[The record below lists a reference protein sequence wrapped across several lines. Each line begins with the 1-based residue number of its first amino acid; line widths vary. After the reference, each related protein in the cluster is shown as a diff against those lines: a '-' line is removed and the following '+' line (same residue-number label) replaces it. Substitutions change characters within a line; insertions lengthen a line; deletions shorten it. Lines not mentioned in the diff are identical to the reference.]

1 MPWVKTLRSEKALL
15 RPLLRIK
22 PSLDFPL
29 LFKFFFFYKIKI
41 SMFVL
46 GIKAIG
52 RGSYGKGE
60 KGYSE
65 PCIIHSGT
73 IKTGSDPTLHCL
85 SNYEMIC

>member
-1 MPWVKTLRSEKALL
+1 
-15 RPLLRIK
+15 
-22 PSLDFPL
+22 
-29 LFKFFFFYKIKI
+29 
-41 SMFVL
+41 MFVL